1 MKRNKK
7 IETASELRF
16 LKKIE
21 SGKYKPLPKKELERE
36 KARFQKIAANT
47 LKRRSINIRVIESDI
62 EKIKAIA
69 MDEGIP
75 YQTFITSIL
84 HKVATG
90 KLISAPL

>member
-1 MKRNKK
+1 MKKTKK
-7 IETASELRF
+7 IETAAELKMI
-16 LKKIE
+16 KKVE
-21 SGKYKPLPKKELERE
+21 SGKYKSLSKKDFEKE

-47 LKRRSINIRVIESDI
+47 LKRKSINIRVIESDI

-69 MDEGIP
+69 MEEGIS

-90 KLISAPL
+90 KLVSAAL